1 MPPYPGCGDYCCSE
15 HRDARAR
22 VCVCV
27 CVCVCT
33 CVCVHAHARASE
45 LSPFNRARLVTLWTI
60 VLRVPLSMGFS
71 RQDYWSGFSCPPS
84 GDLPDPEMERA
95 SPVLQALS
103 LPLSPR
109 KPRDECIFANWFFL
123 FSSVVYPGVELLA
136 HVWPYF
142 LLFKE
147 SILSSTEAAPP
158 HVPTAVQEAPPS
170 PRPGRHLL
178 LHIITCYFTSLG

>member
-1 MPPYPGCGDYCCSE
+1 MC
-15 HRDARAR
+15 ARVCARVRACVCVR

-27 CVCVCT
+27 
-33 CVCVHAHARASE
+33 HARART
-45 LSPFNRARLVTLWTI
+45 LSPFSRARLVTLWTV

-71 RQDYWSGFSCPPS
+71 RQDYWSGFSRPPS

-103 LPLSPR
+103 LPLSPQGSPGMCVYLF
-109 KPRDECIFANWFFL
+109 KLVFL

-136 HVWPYF
+136 HMWPYF

-158 HVPTAVQEAPPS
+158 HIPTAVQEAPLS
-170 PRPGRHLL
+170 PHPGWRLL